1 MIVENDTTEPLNSFQ
16 WFIKKNFWCI
26 MRWNGNCKAS
36 VNGQLGEVF
45 KRVEREDRCYKNIR
59 HTAVLYSCSCKHNSE
74 NSHSGVTVPISG
86 QLFIITLRVHLRR
99 IWQILIKIWHLCV
112 NWQTV
117 LSFWIKDKKKE
128 LPAPKYWNLSF
139 PSRWKMWVE
148 EEQTVGKESSSNGL
162 NISNWSR
169 QFPTARTRISFSVHT
184 SQQEWL
190 SDV

>member
-1 MIVENDTTEPLNSFQ
+1 
-16 WFIKKNFWCI
+16 

-74 NSHSGVTVPISG
+74 NSHSGVTVPSSG

-169 QFPTARTRISFSVHT
+169 QFPTAWTRISFSVHT